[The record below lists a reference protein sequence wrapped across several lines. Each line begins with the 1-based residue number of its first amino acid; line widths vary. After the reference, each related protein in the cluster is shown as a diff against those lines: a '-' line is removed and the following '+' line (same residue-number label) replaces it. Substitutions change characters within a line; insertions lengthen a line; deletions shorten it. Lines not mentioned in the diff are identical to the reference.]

1 MTLLTDI
8 ILNVGNEIIYTG
20 KVIIIIIYDNYQ
32 DYKLETI
39 TTFTGVW
46 RL

>member
-20 KVIIIIIYDNYQ
+20 KVIIIIYDNNQ

-39 TTFTGVW
+39 TTFTGG
-46 RL
+46 